1 MEMLEIG
8 MARPFE
14 TFEDTA
20 LIKLALAGQDEC
32 FAVLIDRHVTAVR
45 RRISSIVRNAADAE
59 DILQEVLLKVWRHLS
74 TFRSES
80 SFRTWM
86 TRVAM
91 NEAWQSY
98 RRQQCRPLCQTLA
111 DFNALASPGESPHQS
126 LARLEVTQAILHA
139 VAALPQKYRQVLIL
153 RDLEELSSEETA
165 QSLQSS
171 IPAVKTRL
179 FRARLMLIATLQRSK
194 IRRAT
199 SVKVGGQFDIPM
211 TPSREDEPRRD
222 YCGKDIAEEGRH
234 SVENRKMFRRVSH
247 DSSA

>member
-1 MEMLEIG
+1 MT
-8 MARPFE
+8 RPFA
-14 TFEDTA
+14 TFDDTA

-32 FAVLIDRHVTAVR
+32 FAVLINRHMTAVR
-45 RRISSIVRNAADAE
+45 RRIGSMVRNAADAE

-126 LARLEVTQAILHA
+126 FARLEVTQAILRA
-139 VAALPQKYRQVLIL
+139 VAALPEKYRQVLIL

-165 QSLQSS
+165 KSLQSS
-171 IPAVKTRL
+171 VPAVKTRL
-179 FRARLMLIATLQRSK
+179 FRARIMLITALRRSNVHGGS
-194 IRRAT
+194 R
-199 SVKVGGQFDIPM
+199 VEVGTRQ
-211 TPSREDEPRRD
+211 
-222 YCGKDIAEEGRH
+222 C
-234 SVENRKMFRRVSH
+234 
-247 DSSA
+247 